1 MSSSASEARDTA
13 GGRLGGARADFVAS
27 LGRKVSDG
35 RELLNALEEDPSS
48 KPARDELRRR
58 LHALGSGARLLR
70 FEAMARSLQEAL
82 AALDRGGQSGMLR
95 EQDLAFLGQVL
106 DDLPALA
113 WGESPP
119 REAAAS
125 IPDEV
130 EDAPAL
136 PPITVLVV
144 GPESLADVLTE
155 EAVVRSRAFE
165 CERTENLQTAL
176 ELARAY
182 APDIVLIDADYDH
195 AAALV
200 EALLEDPMTEPVP
213 VVVVGT
219 FRAPDEGA
227 RFIALGVAKTLARPV
242 GADVIRHAC
251 DEILDA
257 REGRTVRMTLGEPTL
272 EQLADRLSREL
283 RAALVEG
290 VDAPARSCRVPLG
303 EGTEVL
309 GALWGA
315 IARIQEIVSQRTKGA
330 VRFGGDAPEGAIAL
344 APWLHQ
350 EQPGADRMAGRGRG
364 AAADVRLNG
373 RRVVVADDDPGVTW
387 FIADLLRTAG
397 CEVHEALDGTTALEL
412 AFRVQPELVVSDIL
426 MPGLDGFALCR
437 ALRRD
442 VALRDTPV
450 MLLSWKEDLLQRVR
464 ELGASAAAY
473 MRKESDS
480 RAVLARVREVLR
492 PRARIEARL
501 RGDGEVR
508 GRLDDLTPRLLLDL
522 VGSIRKDARVAVR
535 DATFLYEIDVR
546 DGAPRKATRTA
557 SDGSFRSGE
566 RALAMLLAVGAGR
579 FVVSSSSEPVRGDL
593 TGTLFEQLARPLAAA
608 RGALAATTGAR
619 TMEVERILLDATV
632 LEEYLRA
639 TPDPARAV
647 LKRLAGGVSPRQMLL
662 DGETSPS
669 LLEDL
674 LSDLAARCAIRSV
687 VTADGT
693 DVLTPAV
700 EAAHAVLMGAT
711 PPRRTL
717 PPNAR
722 PSVAPRPPAPPAE
735 KSARA
740 ATTTASARSP
750 LATTLASAT
759 AATPAHPPAVAPV
772 SATAP
777 ASASASTSAP
787 VSASTPA
794 RAPTPA
800 IAPTPVHPSAPAS
813 ARKSAPTFGPLSARA
828 LAPPSSRAPA
838 SPATRATTSSGAPAS
853 PSGSAPGF
861 AATTTRTSAPASA
874 PSHSSTSAPA
884 PVPSHAFPDEPY
896 IVGFGTEPPPPPPP
910 SSSSALST
918 RVADD
923 EDDDGPPSSLADAVM
938 REISDRTPD
947 QPAVRS
953 SSSSLGGIELPPIVE
968 PSELRPR
975 SSNPPANVAL
985 PVEPADEQ
993 ALLPSIPPDAIVP
1006 EATSNDE
1013 FAPASVFGEQAT
1025 AGSNDEDDAKADS
1038 TDPIQLTSERRLVV
1052 LRNAEPV
1059 PAPSPADAIVSKLT
1073 IDVPRAHGAAE
1084 EAPEGPEDEE
1094 ARRQEARRDE
1104 VAAAPAVSAAASTAA
1119 APILSLPPEDLHEVP
1134 ESLPPAP
1141 PTTSRWGFV
1150 LAFVLLA
1157 GVVGGVLRMAG
1168 REVEAPRPTLDP
1180 PVAAPPPVAV
1190 SPEPTATVTALP
1202 PAPASALAAPPGAAA
1217 SDDLPPGTVV
1227 PAGYGMLEI
1236 AVPPSARVRVDGAE
1250 AGKGPLSSSAQRAGY
1265 HQVRIDQDDKSSQYV
1280 IEVRAGKTTRVKSS
1294 PLP

>member
-1 MSSSASEARDTA
+1 MSSASEARDTA

-27 LGRKVSDG
+27 LGRKVSDA

-70 FEAMARSLQEAL
+70 FEAMARSLQEVL

-95 EQDLAFLGQVL
+95 EDDIAFLAQVL

-119 REAAAS
+119 REAAPGTS
-125 IPDEV
+125 EEMLDGPGL
-130 EDAPAL
+130 APT
-136 PPITVLVV
+136 TVLIV
-144 GPESLADVLTE
+144 GAEALADALTE

-165 CERTENLQTAL
+165 CERTEDVKTAL

-182 APDIVLIDADYDH
+182 APDIVVVDADYGN
-195 AAALV
+195 ASALV

-219 FRAPDEGA
+219 FRAPEEAA
-227 RFIALGVAKTLARPV
+227 RFIALGVAKTLSRPV
-242 GADVIRHAC
+242 AADMIRHAC

-272 EQLADRLSREL
+272 EQLADRLSREF
-283 RAALVEG
+283 RAALVDG
-290 VDAPARSCRVPLG
+290 VDATARSCRVPLG

-315 IARIQEIVSQRTKGA
+315 IARVQEIVSQRTKGA

-350 EQPGADRMAGRGRG
+350 EQPGSERMAGRGRG
-364 AAADVRLNG
+364 AATDVRLNG

-397 CEVHEALDGTTALEL
+397 CEVHEALDGNTALDL

-522 VGSIRKDARVAVR
+522 VGNIRKNARVAVR
-535 DATFLYEIDVR
+535 DATFLYEIEVR

-557 SDGSFRSGE
+557 SDGSYRSGE
-566 RALAMLLAVGAGR
+566 GALAMLLAVGAGR
-579 FVVSSSSEPVRGDL
+579 FVVASSVEPIRGDL
-593 TGTLFEQLARPLAAA
+593 TGTLSDQLARPLASA

-619 TMEVERILLDATV
+619 TMEVDRIVLDASV

-647 LKRLAGGVSPRQMLL
+647 LKRLATGVSPRQMLL
-662 DGETSPS
+662 AGETSPS

-674 LSDLAARCAIRSV
+674 LADLAARCAIRSV
-687 VTADGT
+687 VAADGT
-693 DVLTPAV
+693 DLLTPAV
-700 EAAHAVLMGAT
+700 EAAYSVLLGSA

-722 PSVAPRPPAPPAE
+722 PSIAPRPPAPL
-735 KSARA
+735 SM
-740 ATTTASARSP
+740 TTTARGGTTAP
-750 LATTLASAT
+750 L
-759 AATPAHPPAVAPV
+759 PAPVQAPPAPPAAQPVGPASVQAPTPAPV
-772 SATAP
+772 SARAPSRTSAP
-777 ASASASTSAP
+777 AYSPGPSSRTPLVPRASSTVPSRTSAP
-787 VSASTPA
+787 VHGSAP
-794 RAPTPA
+794 
-800 IAPTPVHPSAPAS
+800 APAS
-813 ARKSAPTFGPLSARA
+813 ARAPI
-828 LAPPSSRAPA
+828 PPRSSVPA
-838 SPATRATTSSGAPAS
+838 AE
-853 PSGSAPGF
+853 
-861 AATTTRTSAPASA
+861 
-874 PSHSSTSAPA
+874 
-884 PVPSHAFPDEPY
+884 VPPPEGY
-896 IVGFGTEPPPPPPP
+896 LTGLLGTDPPPPPSPP

-918 RVADD
+918 RVTDD
-923 EDDDGPPSSLADAVM
+923 DDDGPPSSLADAVM

-947 QPAVRS
+947 PTAVRNPTA
-953 SSSSLGGIELPPIVE
+953 LAGGIELPPIVE

-975 SSNPPANVAL
+975 SSNPPANASPPPEL
-985 PVEPADEQ
+985 SDDQ
-993 ALLPSIPPDAIVP
+993 LLPSIPPDAIVP
-1006 EATSNDE
+1006 AATSNDE
-1013 FAPASVFGEQAT
+1013 FAAVPAVFGDVAAAAT
-1025 AGSNDEDDAKADS
+1025 DHDEPHRSN
-1038 TDPIQLTSERRLVV
+1038 ERRLVIREV
-1052 LRNAEPV
+1052 DHRVDAPAPEALGKATDEEEPREVAPQEEPV
-1059 PAPSPADAIVSKLT
+1059 APTV
-1073 IDVPRAHGAAE
+1073 V
-1084 EAPEGPEDEE
+1084 
-1094 ARRQEARRDE
+1094 
-1104 VAAAPAVSAAASTAA
+1104 
-1119 APILSLPPEDLHEVP
+1119 APILTLPPEDLHEVP
-1134 ESLPPAP
+1134 ESLAPPAAAP
-1141 PTTSRWGFV
+1141 SRWGFV
-1150 LAFVLLA
+1150 VAFALLA
-1157 GVVGGVLRMAG
+1157 GVVVAVLRMAG
-1168 REVEAPRPTLDP
+1168 RDVEAPHARIEPPATVAVPAPSPNPTTNQAAASP
-1180 PVAAPPPVAV
+1180 PVV
-1190 SPEPTATVTALP
+1190 P
-1202 PAPASALAAPPGAAA
+1202 PAPPASANVPAASSTTAA
-1217 SDDLPPGTVV
+1217 SDDLPPGAVV
-1227 PAGYGMLEI
+1227 PAGYGMLEL
-1236 AVPPSARVRVDGAE
+1236 AVSKGARVRVDGVD
-1250 AGKGPLSSSAQRAGY
+1250 AGTGPLSSTVQRAGY
-1265 HQVRIDQDDKSSQYV
+1265 RQVRIDQDGKHSEYV